1 MIIGVDVGC
10 SGAIAVIYG
19 NGDYF
24 SSELW
29 SEMDKGIKFDKE
41 TMVFMEDVTLI
52 SKGAKSMSAFYRNV
66 GWWECF
72 FELQGIKIHYVN
84 PRTWQMYFNLLE
96 PPKTYSNNFTKAQK
110 DKAKRE
116 AKEEHKC
123 KLKDFAVELFGCEF
137 KRRKD
142 WDKADALLIA
152 EWGRRNF
159 LTERK

>member
-1 MIIGVDVGC
+1 MIIGIDPGC
-10 SGAIAVIYG
+10 TGAIAYIYN
-19 NGDYF
+19 NGQYF
-24 SSELW
+24 ASELW
-29 SEMDKGIKFDKE
+29 SEMDIHIKLSKD
-41 TMVFMEDVTLI
+41 TLVFMEDVTLV
-52 SKGAKSMSAFYRNV
+52 SRSSKSMSGFYRNV

-72 FELQGIKIHYVN
+72 FALQGMKINYVN

-96 PPKTYSNNFTKAQK
+96 PPKTYSNNFTKTQR

-116 AKEEHKC
+116 AKEEHKR
-123 KLKDFAVELFGCEF
+123 KLKDFAVKLFGCKF

-159 LTERK
+159 K

>member
-1 MIIGVDVGC
+1 MMYVAVDPGV
-10 SGAIAVIYG
+10 SGAISCIDDDGKYLW
-19 NGDYF
+19 
-24 SSELW
+24 SELW
-29 SEMDKGIKFDKE
+29 SEMDIARTFEKDT
-41 TMVFMEDVTLI
+41 TMVFMEDVTLV
-52 SKGAKSMSAFYRNV
+52 SRSSKSMSGFYRNV

-72 FELQGIKIHYVN
+72 FAIHGIKINYVN

-116 AKEEHKC
+116 AKEEHKH
-123 KLKDFAVELFGCEF
+123 KLKDFAVKLFGCEF

-159 LTERK
+159 K

>member
-1 MIIGVDVGC
+1 MIIGVDVCC
-10 SGAIAVIYG
+10 SGAIAYIDEQGKYL
-19 NGDYF
+19 

-29 SEMDKGIKFDKE
+29 SEMKKNCTIPKE
-41 TMVFMEDVTLI
+41 TMVFMEDVTLV
-52 SKGAKSMSAFYRNV
+52 SKSSKSMSAFYRNV

-72 FELQGIKIHYVN
+72 FELQGIKVNYVN

-110 DKAKRE
+110 DKAKKE
-116 AKEEHKC
+116 AKEEHKR

-159 LTERK
+159 L

>member
-1 MIIGVDVGC
+1 MMYVGIDPGC
-10 SGAIAVIYG
+10 SGAIACIYD
-19 NGDYF
+19 NGKYF
-24 SSELW
+24 TSDLW
-29 SEMDKGIKFDKE
+29 SEMDITRKFDKI
-41 TMVFMEDVTLI
+41 TRVFMEDVTLI
-52 SKGAKSMSAFYRNV
+52 SKSSKSMAGFYRNV

-72 FELQGIKIHYVN
+72 FALQGIKINYVN
-84 PRTWQMYFNLLE
+84 PTTWQKYFNLLE

-116 AKEEHKC
+116 AKEEHKR

-159 LTERK
+159 GND